1 MCVPTLKESVV
12 LTNLIEC
19 KDIVTQKANKGNTVV
34 ITDRTKYLEGIK
46 SLLSDSSKF
55 MPLPTDEGKWLNCI
69 INLENKLKD
78 CLKVLKNEETISEK
92 EFDNICPV
100 GTTPDILYGNPKVHE
115 QSLTTLRNF
124 ELIYQQ

>member
-55 MPLPTDEGKWLNCI
+55 IWLNCI